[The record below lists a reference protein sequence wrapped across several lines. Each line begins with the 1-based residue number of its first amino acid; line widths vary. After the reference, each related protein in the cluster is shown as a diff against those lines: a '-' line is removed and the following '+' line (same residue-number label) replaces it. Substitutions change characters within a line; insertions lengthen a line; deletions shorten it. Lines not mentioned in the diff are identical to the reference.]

1 MVEIRELGSE
11 EFELAARLALLA
23 HHAFGGDP
31 LQDSVETIAGRIRDI
46 GLGRGRSVEV
56 LVAEAAGVPVGCA
69 FFGIL
74 FPADDLRPS
83 IYVKSITI
91 APAHQGRGIGSAL
104 IRRLCSLGLERGVVR
119 IDWDSRKV
127 NDGANRL
134 YHRLGVANRDTALN
148 WRLDEAAMA
157 RMAETGSAT
166 EI

>member
-1 MVEIRELGSE
+1 MAEIRELGSE

-23 HHAFGGDP
+23 HHVFGGDP
-31 LQDSVETIAGRIRDI
+31 LEDTVETIADRIRSV
-46 GLGRGRSVEV
+46 GLGRGRPIEV
-56 LVAEAAGVPVGCA
+56 LLAEEAGAPVGCA
-69 FFGIL
+69 FFGVL

-91 APAHQGRGIGSAL
+91 DPKHQGKGIGSAL
-104 IRRLCSLGLERGVVR
+104 IRRLCVLGLERGIVR

-127 NDGANRL
+127 NESANRL